1 MIRHVRILALTSTSA
16 MLLSGCLVGPNY
28 SKPPIETPPH
38 FKEAEGWIPA
48 QPADA
53 APRGD
58 WWAMFNDPVLN
69 DLERKVVISN
79 QNIAAAEAAYR
90 EAHAIVAEDR
100 AQLFPTVTVNGNATR
115 TGSHSNVPIITGTGT
130 TTTTTGTTGT
140 TTTATTVYSAHSS
153 FQADAQASWA
163 PDLWGKIRRTVEGAR
178 ASAQASAAD
187 IANAQLSAQAEL
199 ATDYVQLRADD
210 ELKRLTDVTVEGY
223 RRSLQITQNQ
233 YNAGVAAKSDLLT
246 AETQLENAQAQSAD
260 YVRQRQL
267 MEHAIAVLAG
277 EPPADLTI
285 APARWTLA
293 PPDVPVSVPS
303 SLLLRRPDVASAERQ
318 AANANAQIGVQ
329 VSAYYPSLNLTGEFG
344 SSGSNLGS
352 LFSASSTFWSLGA
365 SAAETVLD
373 FGARKARVQ
382 QAKAA
387 YDQAVAQYR
396 QTVLSAFQGVEDELA
411 AVRILAQETP
421 LRAAASQAADAA
433 ETIALNQ
440 YRAGTT
446 TYTTVVVAQSTALSA
461 RTTLISNQESRIV
474 AALTLIQDLG
484 GGWSTAQLPAD

>member
-1 MIRHVRILALTSTSA
+1 MTRHVRILALTSTSA

-28 SKPPIETPPH
+28 AKPPVQTPPH

-69 DLERKVVISN
+69 ELEKKVVISN

-90 EAHAIVAEDR
+90 EAHAVVAQDR
-100 AQLFPTVTVNGNATR
+100 AQLFPTLTANGSVTHSGSGGGSTVIPGGGGIIPGSG
-115 TGSHSNVPIITGTGT
+115 TGSSART
-130 TTTTTGTTGT
+130 T
-140 TTTATTVYSAHSS
+140 Y
-153 FQADAQASWA
+153 QASGSASWA
-163 PDLWGKIRRTVEGAR
+163 PDLWGKIRRTIQGAR

-199 ATDYVQLRADD
+199 AIDYVQLRADD

-246 AETQLENAQAQSAD
+246 AETQLENAQAQSTD

-277 EPPADLTI
+277 EPPAELTI
-285 APARWTLA
+285 APAPWTLTT
-293 PPDVPVSVPS
+293 PDVPVSIPS
-303 SLLLRRPDVASAERQ
+303 SLLLRRPDIAAAERT
-318 AANANAQIGVQ
+318 AASNSALIGVA
-329 VSAYYPSLNLTGEFG
+329 VAAYYPSLNLTGQYGFT
-344 SSGSNLGS
+344 GSNLGS
-352 LFSASSTFWSLGA
+352 LFSASSSFWSLGG

-373 FGARKARVQ
+373 FGARKAKVQ
-382 QAKAA
+382 QARAA
-387 YDQAVAQYR
+387 YDQSVAQYR

-421 LRAAASQAADAA
+421 FRASASQAADAA
-433 ETIALNQ
+433 ERIALNQ
-440 YRAGTT
+440 YKAGTT

>member
-1 MIRHVRILALTSTSA
+1 MTRTARTVRLLALASA
-16 MLLSGCLVGPNY
+16 ALASGCMVGPNY
-28 SKPPIETPPH
+28 ARPPVPTPPQ
-38 FKEAEGWIPA
+38 FKEAAGWIQA

-58 WWAMFNDPVLN
+58 WWTVFNDPVLN
-69 DLERKVVISN
+69 DLEQKVVVSN
-79 QNIAAAEAAYR
+79 QNLAAAEAAYR
-90 EAHAIVAEDR
+90 EAHAVVAQDR
-100 AQLFPTVTVNGNATR
+100 AQLFPTLSVNGSVTHSGSGGGSTVIPGGGGIIPGGGGGSSTR
-115 TGSHSNVPIITGTGT
+115 TT
-130 TTTTTGTTGT
+130 
-140 TTTATTVYSAHSS
+140 Y
-153 FQADAQASWA
+153 QASGQASWA
-163 PDLWGKIRRTVEGAR
+163 PDLWGKIRRTIQGAK

-187 IANAQLSAQAEL
+187 IVNARLTAQAEL
-199 ATDYVQLRADD
+199 ATDYEQLRADD

-233 YNAGVAAKSDLLT
+233 YNAGVTAKSDVLT
-246 AETQLENAQAQSAD
+246 AQTQLENAQAQSAD

-285 APARWTLA
+285 APAPWTLT

-303 SLLLRRPDVASAERQ
+303 TLLLRRPDIAASERS
-318 AANANAQIGVQ
+318 AANASAQIGVA
-329 VSAYYPSLNLTGEFG
+329 VAAYYPTLSLTGQYGFN
-344 SSGSNLGS
+344 GSNLTS
-352 LFSASSTFWSLGA
+352 LFSASNNVWSLGA

-373 FGARKARVQ
+373 FGSR
-382 QAKAA
+382 QAKVRQARAA

-396 QTVLSAFQGVEDELA
+396 QTVLTAFQGVEDELA
-411 AVRILAQETP
+411 AERILAQETP
-421 LRAAASQAADAA
+421 FRSEASQAADAA
-433 ETIALNQ
+433 ERIALNQ

-461 RTTLISNQESRIV
+461 RTTLISNQENRIV

-484 GGWSTAQLPAD
+484 GGWSSSELPKD

>member
-1 MIRHVRILALTSTSA
+1 MTCTVRTVRLLALASA
-16 MLLSGCLVGPNY
+16 ALASGCMVGPNY
-28 SKPPIETPPH
+28 ARPPVPTPPQ
-38 FKEAEGWIPA
+38 FKEAAGWIQA

-58 WWAMFNDPVLN
+58 WWTVFNDPVLN
-69 DLERKVVISN
+69 DLEQKVVVSN
-79 QNIAAAEAAYR
+79 QNLAAAEAAYR
-90 EAHAIVAEDR
+90 EAHAVVAQDR
-100 AQLFPTVTVNGNATR
+100 AQLFPTLSVNGSVTHSGSGGGSTVIPGGGGIIPGGGGGSSTR
-115 TGSHSNVPIITGTGT
+115 TT
-130 TTTTTGTTGT
+130 
-140 TTTATTVYSAHSS
+140 Y
-153 FQADAQASWA
+153 QASGQASWA
-163 PDLWGKIRRTVEGAR
+163 PDLWGKIRRTIQGAK

-187 IANAQLSAQAEL
+187 IVNARLTAQAEL

-233 YNAGVAAKSDLLT
+233 YNAGVTAKSDVLT
-246 AETQLENAQAQSAD
+246 AQTQLENAQAQSAD

-285 APARWTLA
+285 APAPWTLT

-303 SLLLRRPDVASAERQ
+303 TLLLRRPDIAASERS
-318 AANANAQIGVQ
+318 AANASAQIGVA
-329 VSAYYPSLNLTGEFG
+329 VAAYYPTLSLTGQYGFN
-344 SSGSNLGS
+344 GSNLTS
-352 LFSASSTFWSLGA
+352 LFSASNNVWSLGA

-373 FGARKARVQ
+373 FGSR
-382 QAKAA
+382 QAKVRQARAA

-396 QTVLSAFQGVEDELA
+396 QTVLTAFQGVEDELA
-411 AVRILAQETP
+411 AERILAQETP
-421 LRAAASQAADAA
+421 FRSEASQAADAA
-433 ETIALNQ
+433 ERIALNQ

-461 RTTLISNQESRIV
+461 RTTLISNQENRIV

-484 GGWSTAQLPAD
+484 GGWSSSELPKD

>member
-1 MIRHVRILALTSTSA
+1 MTRTVRLLALASA
-16 MLLSGCLVGPNY
+16 SAVLLSGCLVGPNY
-28 SKPPIETPPH
+28 VRPSAPTTPH

-48 QPADA
+48 QPNDA

-58 WWAMFNDPVLN
+58 WWTVFNDPVLN
-69 DLERKVVISN
+69 DLEAKVVVSN
-79 QNIAAAEAAYR
+79 QNLAAAEAAYR
-90 EAHAIVAEDR
+90 QAHAMVAEDR
-100 AQLFPTVTVNGNATR
+100 AQLFPTVSVNGEATR
-115 TGSHSNVPIITGTGT
+115 TGSHNNVPIITGTGT
-130 TTTTTGTTGT
+130 TTTTPGTTSTG
-140 TTTATTVYSAHSS
+140 TTVYSAHSS
-153 FQADAQASWA
+153 YQLDGQASWA
-163 PDLWGKIRRTVEGAR
+163 PDLWGKIRRTVEGAK
-178 ASAQASAAD
+178 ANAQASAAD
-187 IANAQLSAQAEL
+187 IANARLSAQAEL

-223 RRSLQITQNQ
+223 ARSLTITQNQ

-246 AETQLENAQAQSAD
+246 AQTQLENAQAQSAD

-277 EPPADLTI
+277 EAPADLTI
-285 APARWTLA
+285 APTTWTLT

-303 SLLLRRPDVASAERQ
+303 TLLLRRPDVAAAERQ
-318 AANANAQIGVQ
+318 AAYANAQIGVQ
-329 VSAYYPSLNLTGEFG
+329 VSAYYPTLNLTGEFG

-382 QAKAA
+382 EAKAA
-387 YDQAVAQYR
+387 YDEAVAQYR
-396 QTVLSAFQGVEDELA
+396 QTVLSAFQGVEDQLA
-411 AVRILAQETP
+411 SVRVLAQETP
-421 LRAAASQAADAA
+421 FRTEASQAADAA
-433 ETIALNQ
+433 ERIALNQ

-446 TYTTVVVAQSTALSA
+446 TYTTVVVAQTTALSA

-484 GGWSTAQLPAD
+484 GGWSTSDLPKD

>member
-1 MIRHVRILALTSTSA
+1 MTRNVRILALASTSA
-16 MLLSGCLVGPNY
+16 VLLSGCLVGPNY
-28 SKPPIETPPH
+28 SKPPVQTPPH

-58 WWAMFNDPVLN
+58 WWAVFNDPVLN
-69 DLERKVVISN
+69 DLEKKVVISN

-90 EAHAIVAEDR
+90 EAHAVVAEDR
-100 AQLFPTVTVNGNATR
+100 AQLFPTLTANGAVTHS
-115 TGSHSNVPIITGTGT
+115 GSGGGSTVIPGGGGIIPGAGGGSTST
-130 TTTTTGTTGT
+130 T
-140 TTTATTVYSAHSS
+140 Y
-153 FQADAQASWA
+153 QASGSASWA
-163 PDLWGKIRRTVEGAR
+163 PDLWGKIRRTIEGAK

-199 ATDYVQLRADD
+199 ATDYVQLRAAD

-223 RRSLQITQNQ
+223 RRSLTITQNQ
-233 YNAGVAAKSDLLT
+233 YNAGVAAKSDVLT
-246 AETQLENAQAQSAD
+246 AETQLNNAQAQSAD

-285 APARWTLA
+285 APAPWNLA
-293 PPDVPVSVPS
+293 PPEAPVSVPS
-303 SLLLRRPDVASAERQ
+303 SLLLRRPDIAAAERSAADASAL
-318 AANANAQIGVQ
+318 IGVQ
-329 VSAYYPSLNLTGEFG
+329 VAAYYPTLNLTGQYGFT
-344 SSGSNLGS
+344 GSNLGG
-352 LFSASSTFWSLGA
+352 LFNASNSFWSLGA

-382 QAKAA
+382 QARAA

-411 AVRILAQETP
+411 EVRILAQETP
-421 LRAAASQAADAA
+421 YRASASQAADAA
-433 ETIALNQ
+433 ERIALNQ

-461 RTTLISNQESRIV
+461 RTTLISNQESRVV

-484 GGWSTAQLPAD
+484 GGWSTAQLPKD

>member
-1 MIRHVRILALTSTSA
+1 MTRHVRILALTSTSA

-28 SKPPIETPPH
+28 AKPPVQTPPH

-48 QPADA
+48 EPADA

-69 DLERKVVISN
+69 ELEKKVVISN

-90 EAHAIVAEDR
+90 EAHAVVAQDR
-100 AQLFPTVTVNGNATR
+100 AQLFPTLTANGSVTHSGSGGGSTVIPGGGGIIPGSG
-115 TGSHSNVPIITGTGT
+115 TGSSART
-130 TTTTTGTTGT
+130 T
-140 TTTATTVYSAHSS
+140 Y
-153 FQADAQASWA
+153 QASGSASWA
-163 PDLWGKIRRTVEGAR
+163 PDLWGKIRRTIQGAR

-199 ATDYVQLRADD
+199 AIDYVQLRADD

-246 AETQLENAQAQSAD
+246 AETQLENAQAQSTD

-277 EPPADLTI
+277 EPPAELTI
-285 APARWTLA
+285 APAPWTLTT
-293 PPDVPVSVPS
+293 PDVPVSIPS
-303 SLLLRRPDVASAERQ
+303 SLLLRRPDIAAAERT
-318 AANANAQIGVQ
+318 AASNSALIGVA
-329 VSAYYPSLNLTGEFG
+329 VAAYYPSLNLTGQYGFT
-344 SSGSNLGS
+344 GSNLGS
-352 LFSASSTFWSLGA
+352 LFSASSSFWSLGG

-373 FGARKARVQ
+373 FGARKAKVQ
-382 QAKAA
+382 QARAA
-387 YDQAVAQYR
+387 YDQSVAQYR

-421 LRAAASQAADAA
+421 FRASASQAADAA
-433 ETIALNQ
+433 ERIALNQ
-440 YRAGTT
+440 YKAGTT